1 MKNKSLVLLAAVALF
16 LFPAT
21 NFAQSSQPSE
31 GISAG
36 FKVGAN
42 LSNVYDSDNEDFQ
55 ADSKLGFAAGAFLS
69 LPLGRYLGIQPEI
82 LFSQKGFQG
91 SGSILGSDYS
101 FSRTTNYIDIPILL
115 AIKPIGLITLLVGPQ
130 YSYLMSQKYVFK
142 SAIVNIEQEEQ
153 FENEDI
159 RKNTLCITGGFDVNL
174 TNIVLSA
181 RTGWDLQNNSADGT
195 SSTPRYKNM
204 WYQATVG
211 YRF

>member
-1 MKNKSLVLLAAVALF
+1 MKNKSLVLLVALTLF
-16 LFPAT
+16 LFPAV
-21 NFAQSSQPSE
+21 NFAQSDQSSE
-31 GISAG
+31 GISGG

-55 ADSKLGFAAGAFLS
+55 ADSKIGFAGGAFLS
-69 LPLGRYLGIQPEI
+69 IPFGKYLGIQPEI
-82 LFSQKGFQG
+82 LFSQKGFKG
-91 SGSILGSDYS
+91 SGSILGSEYS
-101 FSRTTNYIDIPILL
+101 FSRTTNYIDVPILL
-115 AIKPIGLITLLVGPQ
+115 AIKPISSLTLLVGPQ

-142 SAIVNIEQEEQ
+142 SAMVNIEQQQQ

-159 RKNTLCITGGFDVNL
+159 RTNTLCITGGFDVNL

-181 RTGWDLQNNSADGT
+181 RTGWDLQNNTADEA

-204 WYQATVG
+204 WYQVTVG

>member
-1 MKNKSLVLLAAVALF
+1 MKNKSLVLLVALTLF
-16 LFPAT
+16 LFPAV
-21 NFAQSSQPSE
+21 NFAQSDQPSE
-31 GISAG
+31 RISGG

-55 ADSKLGFAAGAFLS
+55 ADSKIGFAGGAFLS
-69 LPLGRYLGIQPEI
+69 IPFGKYLGIQPEI
-82 LFSQKGFQG
+82 LFSQKGFKG
-91 SGSILGSDYS
+91 SGSILGSEYS
-101 FSRTTNYIDIPILL
+101 FSRTTNYIDVPILL
-115 AIKPIGLITLLVGPQ
+115 AIKPISSLTLLVGPQ

-142 SAIVNIEQEEQ
+142 SAMVNTEQEEQ

-159 RKNTLCITGGFDVNL
+159 RTNTLCITGGFDVNL

-181 RTGWDLQNNSADGT
+181 RTGWDLQNNTADEA

-204 WYQATVG
+204 WYQLTVG

>member
-1 MKNKSLVLLAAVALF
+1 MKNKSLVLLVALTLF
-16 LFPAT
+16 LFPAV
-21 NFAQSSQPSE
+21 NFAQSDQPSE
-31 GISAG
+31 RISGG

-55 ADSKLGFAAGAFLS
+55 ADSKIGFAGGAFLS
-69 LPLGRYLGIQPEI
+69 IPFGKYLGIQPEI

-91 SGSILGSDYS
+91 SGSILGSEYS
-101 FSRTTNYIDIPILL
+101 FSRTTNYIDVPILL
-115 AIKPIGLITLLVGPQ
+115 AIKPISSLTLLVGPQ

-142 SAIVNIEQEEQ
+142 SAMVNIEQQQQ

-159 RKNTLCITGGFDVNL
+159 RTNTLCITGGFDVNL

-181 RTGWDLQNNSADGT
+181 RTGWDLQNNTADEA

-204 WYQATVG
+204 WYQVTVG

>member
-1 MKNKSLVLLAAVALF
+1 MKNKSLVLLVALTLF
-16 LFPAT
+16 LFPAV
-21 NFAQSSQPSE
+21 NFAQSDQPSE
-31 GISAG
+31 RISGG

-55 ADSKLGFAAGAFLS
+55 ADSKIGFAGGAFLS
-69 LPLGRYLGIQPEI
+69 IPFGKYLGIQPEI
-82 LFSQKGFQG
+82 LFSQKGFKG
-91 SGSILGSDYS
+91 SGSILGSEYS
-101 FSRTTNYIDIPILL
+101 FSRTTNYIDVPILL
-115 AIKPIGLITLLVGPQ
+115 AIKPISSLTLLVGPQ

-142 SAIVNIEQEEQ
+142 SAMVNTEQEEQ

-159 RKNTLCITGGFDVNL
+159 RTNTLCITGGFDVNL

-181 RTGWDLQNNSADGT
+181 RTGWDLQNNTADEA

-204 WYQATVG
+204 WYQVTVG